1 MDERLAVL
9 CLSNGR
15 KQIKAILEI
24 SLPNLDRRLK
34 TLGLRGLP
42 YSKAISPKNAEWI
55 AVATR
60 NARESKVRPSDLM
73 AGVML
78 KPVVHARWRAW
89 KEMKETYPHYSIAG
103 IARTSGHDWTT
114 VLHGLKRLSGASPRS
129 LRHASYRAAA
139 RVG

>member
-1 MDERLAVL
+1 MSRFWTPENEARLAVL
-9 CLSNGR
+9 CLSQGR
-15 KQIKAILEI
+15 KQIAAILEI

-34 TLGLRGLP
+34 TLGLRPLP
-42 YSKAISPKNAEWI
+42 YSKALSPKNAEWI

-73 AGVML
+73 AGVKL

-89 KEMKETYPHYSIAG
+89 KEMKEIYPHYSIAG

-114 VLHGLKRLSGASPRS
+114 VLHGLKR
-129 LRHASYRAAA
+129 
-139 RVG
+139 